1 MVGFSPVAAIVA
13 QIYGCNIVL
22 VELQMI
28 LFVLMF
34 IPSNFIVIYLQNN
47 IGLRWTLVIGASFII
62 FGAWVRYL
70 IAALHG
76 FGIVCLGS
84 ALAAFGQVCFL
95 NSVSRLSSVWFSD
108 QQRALSTALGGISI
122 ALGSIIGFILPSL
135 ILSEDDAHDIL

>member
-1 MVGFSPVAAIVA
+1 MQLSFTLCLASTGIIMVGFSPVAAIVA

-34 IPSNFIVIYLQNN
+34 IPANFIVIYLQNH

-84 ALAAFGQVCFL
+84 ALTAFGQVCFL
-95 NSVSRLSSVWFSD
+95 NSVSRVSSVWFSD
-108 QQRALSTALGGISI
+108 
-122 ALGSIIGFILPSL
+122 
-135 ILSEDDAHDIL
+135 